1 MKLYYLH
8 VEIEPGVKSK
18 SRTLF
23 VLADSLF
30 GAISAVPDGV
40 SVKAVEVQVG
50 NAVEPRCVIKAV
62 SGPVV
67 H

>member
-1 MKLYYLH
+1 MNLYCLH

-30 GAISAVPDGV
+30 GAISALPDGFF
-40 SVKAVEVQVG
+40 VKAVEVQVG
-50 NAVEPRCVIKAV
+50 NAVEPRRVIKAV

>member
-1 MKLYYLH
+1 MNLYYLH

-30 GAISAVPDGV
+30 GAISALPDGFF
-40 SVKAVEVQVG
+40 VKAVEVQVG
-50 NAVEPRCVIKAV
+50 NAVEPRRVIKAV
-62 SGPVV
+62 SGTVV